1 MSLPAPLLR
10 PDSRAS
16 KPAPARAWPL
26 GLTTPAVLLPIY
38 GLLAVGLFA
47 ATWAHPFSQ
56 VIGDGPDPPVF
67 IWYLRWVPFALSH
80 GLNPLFTNYVDFPG
94 GINLMWQ
101 TSVPLLGLLLA
112 PVTLTLGPVFAYNLL
127 MTASMALAAWCA
139 FLAFRRHV
147 QRPWAAALGG
157 LLFGFSPYMLAQSLG
172 HPHVGVVFI
181 CPLMLIA
188 FEEAV
193 LRQHRSP
200 WRLGAMVGAL
210 AAAQLLISEEL
221 LLTQVLL
228 ACMALAI
235 LVGLRPDQV
244 RIRAAYALKVLGVAA
259 GILTLVAVWPLSM
272 QFFGPQAVHGT
283 LAASNVFVTD
293 VAGLVLPTSL
303 QAVAPAALTAV
314 TDRFSGSQYE
324 AGAFL
329 GLPLLILLGLA
340 VARWWRAPVVQ
351 VASMLALLAAA
362 LSLGVT
368 LHLGGL
374 ATGVPAGLLAVAF
387 LVVLRTRVG
396 RLTPVIFGLVWA
408 GLATVPL
415 LHNVVPSRLMLYVFL
430 FAGLLLAVLVDRWNF
445 ASPRRTV
452 AVGAIA
458 AVALV
463 SLLPR
468 IPFATSPTNVPT
480 FFHPGAVSTL
490 PTGSIAM
497 VVPYAHEFESRAML
511 WQLSADLR
519 FKMPEGYANRPGPA
533 LDPAPSLLGHDLMAM
548 QQGVGAPEVST
559 AYRAAALAEL
569 RHWQVQAVVLG
580 PMAGEDRMLAFL
592 TAIMGTPPT
601 QDGGVYLWRLGPS

>member
-1 MSLPAPLLR
+1 MSLPAPLLP
-10 PDSRAS
+10 PDSRAVR
-16 KPAPARAWPL
+16 PAPARAWL
-26 GLTTPAVLLPIY
+26 FRLTTPAALLPLY
-38 GLLAVGLFA
+38 GLLALGLFA
-47 ATWAHPFSQ
+47 ATWAHPFSH

-80 GLNPLFTNYVDFPG
+80 GLNPLFTSYLDFPD

-112 PVTLTLGPVFAYNLL
+112 PITLTLGPILAYNLL

-147 QRPWAAALGG
+147 ERPWAAALGG

-193 LRQHRSP
+193 LRQQRSP
-200 WRLGAMVGAL
+200 WRLGAVIGAL

-235 LVGLRPDQV
+235 LVGLRPDQL
-244 RIRAAYALKVLGVAA
+244 RIRAAYLVKVLGVAA
-259 GILTLVAVWPLSM
+259 GILSLVAAWPLWM
-272 QFFGPQAVHGT
+272 QFLGPQAVHGT
-283 LAASNVFVTD
+283 LATSNVFVTD
-293 VAGLVLPTSL
+293 LAGVVLPTSL
-303 QAVAPAALTAV
+303 QAIAPAALTAV

-324 AGAFL
+324 AGAFV
-329 GLPLLILLGLA
+329 GLPLLALLVLA
-340 VARWWRAPVVQ
+340 AVRWWRVPAVQ
-351 VASMLALLAAA
+351 VASMLALLAAG

-368 LHLGGL
+368 LHLGGVT
-374 ATGVPAGLLAVAF
+374 TGIPAGLLALAF
-387 LVVLRTRVG
+387 LAVGRTRVG
-396 RLTPVIFGLVWA
+396 RMTPVIFGLVWA

-430 FAGLLLAVLVDRWNF
+430 FAGLLVSVLVDRWDF
-445 ASPRRTV
+445 ASPRRTM
-452 AVGAIA
+452 AAGAIA
-458 AVALV
+458 VLALLT
-463 SLLPR
+463 LLPR
-468 IPFATSPTNVPT
+468 MPFATSPANVPA
-480 FFHPGAVSTL
+480 FFSAGAVSTL
-490 PTGSIAM
+490 PTNSVAL

-511 WQLSADLR
+511 WQLSTALR

-533 LDPAPSLLGHDLMAM
+533 LDPAPTVLGHDLMAM
-548 QQGVGAPEVST
+548 QQGALAPEVST
-559 AYRAAALAEL
+559 AYRTAVLAEL
-569 RHWQVQAVVLG
+569 RRSKVQTVLLG
-580 PMAGEDRMLAFL
+580 PMAGEQRMLEFL
-592 TAIMGTPPT
+592 TAIVGTPPT
-601 QDGGVYLWRLGPS
+601 QGGGVYLWRLGPN

>member
-1 MSLPAPLLR
+1 M
-10 PDSRAS
+10 
-16 KPAPARAWPL
+16 L
-26 GLTTPAVLLPIY
+26 GTY
-38 GLLAVGLFA
+38 GLLALGLFA
-47 ATWAHPFSQ
+47 ATWTQPFSH

-80 GLNPLFTNYVDFPG
+80 GLNPLFTTYIDFPD

-127 MTASMALAAWCA
+127 MTASMAIAAWCA

-147 QRPWAAALGG
+147 QRPWAAAVGG

-188 FEEAV
+188 FEETV
-193 LRQHRSP
+193 LRQTRSP

-210 AAAQLLISEEL
+210 AAVQLLISEEM

-228 ACMALAI
+228 ASMALAL

-244 RIRAAYALKVLGVAA
+244 RIRASYVLKVVGVAA
-259 GILTLVAVWPLSM
+259 SLLTLVAVWPLWT
-272 QFFGPQAVHGT
+272 QFLGPQAVHGT

-303 QAVAPAALTAV
+303 QAVAPAALTAI

-324 AGAFL
+324 AGAFV
-329 GLPLLILLGLA
+329 GLPLLILLVLA
-340 VARWWRAPVVQ
+340 VVRWWRAPVVQ
-351 VASMLALLAAA
+351 VASMLALLAGA

-368 LHLGGL
+368 FHLGGVT
-374 ATGVPAGLLAVAF
+374 TGIPAGLLAVVF
-387 LVVLRTRVG
+387 LAVGRTRVG

-430 FAGLLLAVLVDRWNF
+430 FAGLLLSVLVDRWDF
-445 ASPRRTV
+445 ASRRQAM

-458 AVALV
+458 AAAVV
-463 SLLPR
+463 TLLPR
-468 IPFATSPTNVPT
+468 LPFATSATNVPT
-480 FFHPGAVSTL
+480 FFSAGAVSSL
-490 PTGSIAM
+490 PIGSVALVI
-497 VVPYAHEFESRAML
+497 PYAREFESRAML

-533 LDPAPSLLGHDLMAM
+533 LNPAPTVLGQDLIAM
-548 QQGVGAPEVST
+548 QQGAPTPDVST
-559 AYRAAALAEL
+559 AYRAAVLAEL
-569 RHWQVQAVVLG
+569 RRWQVRAVVLG

-592 TAIMGTPPT
+592 MAVMGTPPT
-601 QDGGVYLWRLGPS
+601 HDGGVYLWRLGPS

>member
-1 MSLPAPLLR
+1 MSLPAPRLR
-10 PDSRAS
+10 PDPRAS
-16 KPAPARAWPL
+16 EPAHSDAWL
-26 GLTTPAVLLPIY
+26 SLLSTPAVLLATY
-38 GLLAVGLFA
+38 GLLALGLFA

-80 GLNPLFTNYVDFPG
+80 GLNPLFTNYLDFPSG
-94 GINLMWQ
+94 VNLMWQ

-112 PVTLTLGPVFAYNLL
+112 PITLTLGPIFAYNLL

-147 QRPWAAALGG
+147 ERPWAAALGG

-193 LRQHRSP
+193 LRQQRSP
-200 WRLGAMVGAL
+200 WRLGAIIGAM

-235 LVGLRPDQV
+235 LAGLRPDQV
-244 RIRAAYALKVLGVAA
+244 RVRATYVLKVLGV
-259 GILTLVAVWPLSM
+259 GTGMLTLVAVGPLWM

-303 QAVAPAALTAV
+303 QAIAPAALTAV

-329 GLPLLILLGLA
+329 GLPMLVLLVLA
-340 VARWWRAPVVQ
+340 VVRWWRAPVVQ

-362 LSLGVT
+362 LSLGIT
-368 LHLGGL
+368 FHLGGVT
-374 ATGVPAGLLAVAF
+374 TGLPAGLLAVAF
-387 LVVLRTRVG
+387 LAVVRTRVG
-396 RLTPVIFGLVWA
+396 RLTPVLFGLIWA

-430 FAGLLLAVLVDRWNF
+430 FAGLLLSVLVDRWDF
-445 ASPRRTV
+445 ASPRRTM
-452 AVGAIA
+452 AAGAIA
-458 AVALV
+458 ALALMTLV
-463 SLLPR
+463 PR
-468 IPFATSPTNVPT
+468 IPFATSAANVPT
-480 FFHPGAVSTL
+480 FFSSGSVSTL
-490 PTGSIAM
+490 PSGSIAL
-497 VVPYAHEFESRAML
+497 VVPYAHQFESRAML

-533 LDPAPSLLGHDLMAM
+533 LDPAPTMLGSDLMAM
-548 QQGVGAPEVST
+548 QQGAPAPEVT
-559 AYRAAALAEL
+559 AAYRTSAMAML
-569 RHWQVQAVVLG
+569 RRWQVQTVVLG
-580 PMAGEDRMLAFL
+580 PMAGEDRVLAFL
-592 TAIMGTPPT
+592 TAIIGTPPT